1 MKKYI
6 YILCMAA
13 ATFLTACEDMLDKK
27 PYGQFTADLMT
38 AKDVEGML
46 AASYAGL
53 EAHYFGNNPA
63 FAGPSTNWIF
73 DVRSDDALKGGGAIT
88 MEQNIHLLEIS
99 NLTSDNVSNFN
110 KWENNFYAIA
120 RTHNAMRA
128 IYGSTLS
135 EDEKRVFLGE
145 LKTLRAWYYFDLIR
159 IFERI
164 PYFTESDDPNTVR
177 IDKYTRDEIFAFI
190 KKDCAE
196 AYEMLGEK
204 APSAGRFHRYVPA
217 AIHAKVSAQTSS
229 WSEVLQWADIVINS
243 KKYTL
248 YNNFMDMSKIAF
260 DNKYE
265 AILAIQFSTA
275 DNNAH
280 INWCNLLCTTY
291 SAGNLFGTGDDFF
304 LASQNLVDAFRTDE
318 NGLPYLDPATAPA
331 NRVSASYKGNVDP
344 RLDFT
349 VGRIGMPFRGH
360 EYTNDWCRLK
370 EVYGEYSGKKGL
382 IDPSSPDMVVGFP
395 WGASALDFKLIRY
408 ADILLLKAEAL
419 IETNGDLL
427 AARDL
432 INQVRE
438 KAKRSVDL
446 NYTPVDIDPTK
457 ANYKV
462 ESYTD
467 ANCTWNQEY
476 ARLAVRHE
484 RRVELAM
491 EGHRWFD
498 LVRWGNVVEVM
509 NKYFASEAQYRD
521 YYVDAEMTENEIFL
535 ATPYAEVNNANG
547 LYDIKDNN
555 DAAEDDVVEEN

>member
-1 MKKYI
+1 
-6 YILCMAA
+6 
-13 ATFLTACEDMLDKK
+13 
-27 PYGQFTADLMT
+27 
-38 AKDVEGML
+38 
-46 AASYAGL
+46 
-53 EAHYFGNNPA
+53 
-63 FAGPSTNWIF
+63 
-73 DVRSDDALKGGGAIT
+73 

-99 NLTSDNVSNFN
+99 HLTSDNVSNLN
-110 KWENNFYAIA
+110 KWQNNYYAIA
-120 RTHNAMRA
+120 RCHNAMRA
-128 IYGSTLS
+128 IYETNLS
-135 EDEKRVFLGE
+135 EDEKRIYLGE

-164 PYFTESDDPNTVR
+164 PYFTETDDPNTIR

-196 AYEMLGEK
+196 AYEMLKET
-204 APSAGRFHRYVPA
+204 APTAGRFHRYVPA

-229 WSEVLQWADIVINS
+229 WGEVLQWADIVINS

-248 YNNFMDMSKIAF
+248 YNNYLDMSKIAF
-260 DNKYE
+260 DNKHE
-265 AILAIQFSTA
+265 AIMAIQFSTA

-280 INWCNLLCTTY
+280 INWSNLLCTTY

-304 LASQNLVDAFRTDE
+304 LASQNLVDAFRTDD
-318 NGLPYLDPATAPA
+318 NGLPFLDPATAPA
-331 NRVSASYKGNVDP
+331 DRVSATYTGNVDP

-360 EYTNDWCRLK
+360 EYTSAWCRLK
-370 EVYGEYSGKKGL
+370 STYGEYSGKKGL
-382 IDPSSPDMVVGFP
+382 IDPSSPDMVQGFP

-419 IETNGDLL
+419 IETNSDLL
-427 AARDL
+427 VARDL

-446 NYTPVDIDPTK
+446 NYTPVDINPDK

-476 ARLAVRHE
+476 ARQAVRHE

-498 LVRWGNVVEVM
+498 LVRWGNAVEVM
-509 NKYFASEAQYRD
+509 NNYFQSEVKYHE
-521 YYVDAEMTENEIFL
+521 YYTDAEMTADEIFL
-535 ATPYAEVNNANG
+535 PTPYDEVNNSNG
-547 LYDIKDNN
+547 LYQI
-555 DAAEDDVVEEN
+555 ED

>member
-6 YILCMAA
+6 YIICVAA
-13 ATFLTACEDMLDKK
+13 VSLFTACEDMLDKK
-27 PYGQFTADLMT
+27 PYGQFTADQLNEE
-38 AKDVEGML
+38 AIEGLL
-46 AASYAGL
+46 AAAYAGL
-53 EAHYFGNNPA
+53 EAHYFGNNEA

-73 DVRSDDALKGGGAIT
+73 DVRSDDAVKGGEQVT
-88 MEQNIHLLEIS
+88 MEQNIHQLEIS
-99 NLTSDNVSNFN
+99 NLTSDNVSNLN
-110 KWENNFYAIA
+110 KWQNNFYAIA
-120 RTHNAMRA
+120 RVHNAMKA
-128 IYGSTLS
+128 IKEAPINDDAKAVY
-135 EDEKRVFLGE
+135 LGE

-164 PYFTESDDPNTVR
+164 PYFTEVDDPNTVR
-177 IDKYTRDEIFAFI
+177 IDKYTREQIFDFI
-190 KKDCAE
+190 KSDCSE
-196 AYEMLGEK
+196 AYGMLPEK
-204 APSAGRFHRYVPA
+204 AASAGRFNRYVPA

-229 WSEVLQWADIVINS
+229 RGEVLQWTDIVINS
-243 KKYTL
+243 KKYSL
-248 YNNFMDMSKIAF
+248 YNNFLDMSKIAY
-260 DNKYE
+260 DNKNE
-265 AILAIQFSTA
+265 AILSIQFSTA

-280 INWCNLLCTTY
+280 INWCNLLNTTY

-304 LASQNLVDAFRTDE
+304 LGSQNLVDAFRTDD
-318 NGLPYLDPATAPA
+318 NGLPYLDPSTAPA
-331 NRVSASYKGNVDP
+331 ERVSASYKGNVDP

-360 EYTNDWCRLK
+360 EYTAAWCRAKAL
-370 EVYGEYSGKKGL
+370 YGEYSGKKGL
-382 IDPSSPDMVVGFP
+382 IDPSSPDMVQGFP

-419 IETNGDLL
+419 IETNTELL
-427 AARDL
+427 VARDL

-438 KAKRSVDL
+438 KAKRSVDV
-446 NYTPVDIDPTK
+446 NYVPLDINPDK

-467 ANCTWNQEY
+467 ENCTWNQDY

-509 NKYFASEAQYRD
+509 NKYFETEVKYHE
-521 YYVDAEMTENEIFL
+521 YYEGAEMTEDEIFL
-535 ATPYAEVNNANG
+535 STPYDEVNNSNG
-547 LYDIKDNN
+547 LYQI
-555 DAAEDDVVEEN
+555 ED

>member
-1 MKKYI
+1 M
-6 YILCMAA
+6 
-13 ATFLTACEDMLDKK
+13 
-27 PYGQFTADLMT
+27 
-38 AKDVEGML
+38 
-46 AASYAGL
+46 
-53 EAHYFGNNPA
+53 
-63 FAGPSTNWIF
+63 
-73 DVRSDDALKGGGAIT
+73 
-88 MEQNIHLLEIS
+88 
-99 NLTSDNVSNFN
+99 
-110 KWENNFYAIA
+110 
-120 RTHNAMRA
+120 
-128 IYGSTLS
+128 
-135 EDEKRVFLGE
+135 
-145 LKTLRAWYYFDLIR
+145 
-159 IFERI
+159 
-164 PYFTESDDPNTVR
+164 
-177 IDKYTRDEIFAFI
+177 
-190 KKDCAE
+190 
-196 AYEMLGEK
+196 
-204 APSAGRFHRYVPA
+204 
-217 AIHAKVSAQTSS
+217 
-229 WSEVLQWADIVINS
+229 
-243 KKYTL
+243 
-248 YNNFMDMSKIAF
+248 
-260 DNKYE
+260 
-265 AILAIQFSTA
+265 
-275 DNNAH
+275 
-280 INWCNLLCTTY
+280 
-291 SAGNLFGTGDDFF
+291 
-304 LASQNLVDAFRTDE
+304 ASQNLVDAFRTDE

-331 NRVSASYKGNVDP
+331 ERVSASYKGNVDP

-360 EYTNDWCRLK
+360 EYTDKWCRLK

-382 IDPSSPDMVVGFP
+382 IDPSSPDMVQGFP

-419 IETNGDLL
+419 IENNGDLL

-467 ANCTWNQEY
+467 ANCNWTQEY
-476 ARLAVRHE
+476 ARQAVRHE

-509 NKYFASEAQYRD
+509 NNYFVSEAQYRD

-547 LYDIKDNN
+547 LYDIKDDN